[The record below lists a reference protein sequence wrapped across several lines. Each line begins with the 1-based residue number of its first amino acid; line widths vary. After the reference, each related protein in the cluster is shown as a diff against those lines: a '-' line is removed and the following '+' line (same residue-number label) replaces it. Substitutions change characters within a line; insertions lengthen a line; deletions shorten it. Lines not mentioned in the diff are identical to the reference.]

1 MAVFISK
8 QSGVTSTITA
18 DDNILKSGELA
29 YTYVVGDSDGG
40 DRLFIGAG
48 GNKPNGFANQV
59 HTLAGK
65 YYTDMMDH
73 PKGQVVPSSAI
84 ITDAQG
90 KIDALTVDN
99 LTLNGNTI
107 SANNING
114 SIILRP
120 EDNGHVD
127 VTDTRIKNVVDPV
140 DAQDAAT
147 KAYVDTRNSLDIDAD
162 TVISGT
168 GILTLGERLEIKGGF
183 NLNTTLQDLATGT
196 RVFVHLDSD
205 VAGLNSV
212 EIGNV
217 RIEGNTLS
225 TTAGGDLI
233 IDPTPAGNAGKVI
246 IKGDFQVDGTTT
258 TINSTT
264 INVDD
269 KNITLADGAPD
280 ASSADLAG
288 IHVDGANA
296 DIYYDASDDGWHTN
310 KDFYAPNIDIS
321 GSITSNTFTGV
332 YTGFDS
338 DLTTKTTDNLTEGSN
353 LYYTTARAD
362 SDARYALSVVDN
374 GGDGSLL
381 YSEGTGVFTY
391 TGPSPAE
398 VRAHFSAGGDMTY
411 DSATGRFSIDVEQVY
426 SKANF
431 DSDLADANT
440 DGLPEGSNLYYT
452 TARFDS
458 DFGDNN
464 TDQLSEGSTNLYYT
478 EARFDTRLAT
488 KTTDNLTEGSRL
500 YFTNERVDDRVY
512 SLLHAGDGID
522 LEYDDAGNQL
532 TISTELATSLN
543 PGVATF
549 DATDFTVTAGNVEI
563 NTIDCGTY

>member
-1 MAVFISK
+1 MAILVHK
-8 QSGVTSTITA
+8 QSGTTSLITA
-18 DDNILKSGELA
+18 DNNILVSGELGYSYA
-29 YTYVVGDSDGG
+29 TGDSSGG

-48 GNKPNGFANQV
+48 GNKPNGYANEV
-59 HTLAGK
+59 HIIGGQ
-65 YYTDMMDH
+65 YYIDMLDH
-73 PKGQVVPSSAI
+73 PKGVVTPNSAI

-90 KIDALTVDN
+90 KIDTLTIDN
-99 LTLNGNTI
+99 LTLDGNTL
-107 SANNING
+107 SADNTNG

-120 EDNGHVD
+120 ADNGHVD
-127 VTDTRIKNVVDPV
+127 VTDTLIKNVVDPV

-147 KAYVDTRNSLDIDAD
+147 KAYVDTRSSIDVDAD
-162 TVISGT
+162 AVISGT
-168 GILTLGERLEIKGGF
+168 GILTLGERLELKGGF

-205 VAGLNSV
+205 VAGLNSI

-269 KNITLADGAPD
+269 KNITLADGATD
-280 ASSADLAG
+280 ASSADSAG

-310 KDFYAPNIDIS
+310 KDFYAPNINT
-321 GSITSNTFTGV
+321 GGNVTSQTITGV
-332 YTGFDS
+332 YVGFDS
-338 DLTTKTTDNLTEGSN
+338 DFAQKTSDDLTEGSN

-362 SDARYALSVVDN
+362 SDARHALSATYE
-374 GGDGSLL
+374 GHGSLT
-381 YSEGTGVFTY
+381 YDPVTGNFHMVGASATEIRSE
-391 TGPSPAE
+391 
-398 VRAHFSAGGDMTY
+398 FSASGDLTY
-411 DSATGRFSIDVEQVY
+411 DSATGTFSIDVEQVY

-440 DGLPEGSNLYYT
+440 DGLPEGTTNLYYT
-452 TARFDS
+452 TTRADS
-458 DFGDNN
+458 DFDDRLA
-464 TDQLSEGSTNLYYT
+464 TKTSDDLTEGSTNLY
-478 EARFDTRLAT
+478 F
-488 KTTDNLTEGSRL
+488 TD
-500 YFTNERVDDRVY
+500 ERAQDAIY
-512 SLLHAGDGID
+512 QLLHAGEGID
-522 LEYDDAGNQL
+522 LNYTDAANEL
-532 TISTELATSLN
+532 DISVEIATVNNL
-543 PGVATF
+543 GIAKF
-549 DATDFTVTAGNVEI
+549 DSQDFIVTAGNVEI
-563 NTIDCGTY
+563 NTIDCGIY